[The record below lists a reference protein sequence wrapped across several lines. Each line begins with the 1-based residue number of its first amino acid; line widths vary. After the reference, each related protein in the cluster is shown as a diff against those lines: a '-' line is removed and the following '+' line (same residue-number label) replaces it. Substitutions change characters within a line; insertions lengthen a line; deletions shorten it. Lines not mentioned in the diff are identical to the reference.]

1 MSNHIHLIWQILA
14 DHNRSNV
21 QRDFLKYT
29 SQRILAR
36 LEAVKSP
43 LLEELR
49 VNAKGRKYQVWER
62 NALSVLLYT
71 DRFFFQKLDYIHKN
85 PVEAGLCRYPEDYY
99 YSSAAFYY
107 KNIEN
112 FDFLSHFA
120 G

>member
-112 FDFLSHFA
+112 FDFLLHFA